1 MGKICL
7 LNFTTNGVL
16 TKSTFGIFSKW
27 VVLTAERRY
36 KAEKLHSPNLP
47 HQQKKF
53 FCLDLDCLQV

>member
-47 HQQKKF
+47 HQQKRF
-53 FCLDLDCLQV
+53 FAWI